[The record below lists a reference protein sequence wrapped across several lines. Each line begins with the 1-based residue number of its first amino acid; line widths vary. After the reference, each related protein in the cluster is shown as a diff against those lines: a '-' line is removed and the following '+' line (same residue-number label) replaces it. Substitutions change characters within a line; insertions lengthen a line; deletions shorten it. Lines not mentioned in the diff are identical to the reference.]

1 MIGGVSPVTGIC
13 NHRAKKNSN
22 YTHTF
27 IMHTVVYEIEN
38 AEIKFYSMCII
49 YAILNYNSYN
59 IIVIHK
65 ERLVSV

>member
-1 MIGGVSPVTGIC
+1 MTGIC
-13 NHRAKKNSN
+13 NHRAKKIII
-22 YTHTF
+22 TF

-49 YAILNYNSYN
+49 YAILNYNSDN